1 MKSVVLVNDTTTQM
15 HHGCELVMRQIRLLL
30 AKRGIKVLATSD
42 EGTDWRSDKA
52 FLAAA
57 ARCDAII
64 VNGEG
69 TIHHNRPAGRKLLEV
84 TELAEQYRIP
94 AFLINTTYQ
103 DNPPEFKQYLDKF
116 SAIFVREGESA
127 KELAELAVP
136 STVVPDITLSYD
148 YQPYSERR
156 QIGVS
161 DSSITPIS
169 KKLFALCREN
179 DALFLPVLRSSKYDG
194 VFSLT
199 ERLRDVKFELTKL
212 KLKLTGSEDY
222 LQLRNLYVKKS
233 IKQFFDAVASCH
245 VVVSGRFHVI
255 CFCLLTETPF
265 LGIDGNS
272 HKIQSMLNDIG
283 LSPDRIIAENA
294 IESIA
299 MSSHYAYTQEELTAL
314 RAFKLQAR
322 AGINNMF
329 DVIAQTINSTPVPA
343 AKSVSALNPNG

>member
-15 HHGCELVMRQIRLLL
+15 HHGCELVMKQIRLLL
-30 AKRGIKVLATSD
+30 GKRGIKVLATSA
-42 EGTDWRSDKA
+42 EGTDWRCDQA
-52 FLAAA
+52 FLTAA

-84 TELAEQYRIP
+84 TELAEQHRIP

-127 KELAELAVP
+127 KALAKIAVP

-148 YQPYSERR
+148 YQPYSERK

-161 DSSITPIS
+161 DSSITPIA

-179 DALFLPVLRSSKYDG
+179 KALFLPVLRSSKYDG
-194 VFSLT
+194 VFNFT
-199 ERLRDVKFELTKL
+199 ERLRDLKFELTKL
-212 KLKLTGSEDY
+212 KLKLTGAEDY
-222 LQLRNLYVKKS
+222 LQLRNLFVKKS

-255 CFCLLTETPF
+255 CFCMLTETPF

-283 LSPDRIIAENA
+283 LSPDRIIAEDDIAA
-294 IESIA
+294 IS
-299 MSSHYAYTQEELTAL
+299 MQSNYAYTQAELAAL
-314 RAFKLQAR
+314 RAFKLQAK

-329 DVIAQTINSTPVPA
+329 DIIAQTINGRPLPA
-343 AKSVSALNPNG
+343 AKSVSALHPNG

>member
-15 HHGCELVMRQIRLLL
+15 HHGCELVMRQILLLL

-42 EGTDWRSDKA
+42 EGTDWRSDQA

-69 TIHHNRPAGRKLLEV
+69 TIHHNRPAGRILLEV
-84 TELAEQYRIP
+84 TELAEQHRIP

-116 SAIFVREGESA
+116 AAIFVREGESA
-127 KELAELAVP
+127 KELAKIAVP

-148 YQPYSERR
+148 YQPHSERKH
-156 QIGVS
+156 IGVS

-199 ERLRDVKFELTKL
+199 ELLRDVKFELTKL

-245 VVVSGRFHVI
+245 AVVSGRFHVI
-255 CFCLLTETPF
+255 CFCILTDTPF

-272 HKIQSMLNDIG
+272 HKIQSMIKDIG
-283 LSPDRIIAENA
+283 LSPERIISEDSPL
-294 IESIA
+294 SISLNSF
-299 MSSHYAYTQEELTAL
+299 SSYSHEEMVLIKE
-314 RAFKLQAR
+314 FKFKAVND
-322 AGINNMF
+322 INKMF
-329 DVIAQTINSTPVPA
+329 DAISSEINGT
-343 AKSVSALNPNG
+343 